1 MLPTVSSSSMGA
13 SRRPSKQHSAGNTHR
28 SRPSV
33 TRSHSIFGT
42 LKNIVTAPFTWLATN
57 NEDFAEEKDDQGKR
71 RRVAGSEKTNTIAVG
86 DESRTASDSFGETD
100 EGITRGTKRLRVS
113 SPAGYER
120 YKESQRAGY
129 NDPPQSAFASNA
141 YVPPNR
147 SASVTLPATTIRP
160 TVDTSGGSRYS
171 STRASSLALQPTMLV
186 DSPTFGQAQPI
197 QRDVSM
203 SGIPSPREH
212 SMDRKTFGIANGPTR
227 AAPPLGREL
236 SLPPTS
242 SRPSFVL
249 RSSLTPQPSQSQLL
263 PLITPSSIRRD
274 TSEPPPISSLR
285 QNPVFVR
292 GPPKTEGVHL
302 PSDSVTLGVLVENH
316 RSSRSP
322 SRSHSLLF
330 PSHGQDLPSQ
340 YASNQT
346 ASQAHLTPAQKAL
359 HALDV
364 YKTPLIPTRLRAG
377 TPTQGLFDVNGLISG
392 STSGLTGPD
401 LFRRRN
407 PLILMNDRERG
418 GRRKGD
424 RESSKRDK
432 KHKKTREVNETKPYA
447 GAGGMKKLLA
457 RARAED
463 ADELR
468 SASNEIPKG
477 ESRMST
483 DKAKQKV
490 EVDEEVQTDD
500 NNVPPLP
507 SSDWYSI
514 ASQPTQA
521 GPSLGSSLRV
531 GRSKI
536 SRNHI
541 ARPAAPIGKRPN
553 KFSAVYEDEVMDGDD
568 DAKDAAAFESDDR
581 RKERIEL
588 EEAAKR
594 VPVFNPPPSFSFAKE
609 GPAPVQ
615 DNENAE
621 EPPISSLPFSL
632 SKSASDARA
641 SQPTAPPVSVFNAQS
656 EALPTPAPS
665 AFSFA
670 PAPKAA
676 TTVPATTTH
685 AADPQGFSFKSSE
698 AADEAKPDQSK
709 SGIPNFFATSSIL
722 SKPATPP
729 APTSFSFGS
738 PSGEASTS
746 KLAPAP
752 ATATPTPSFSLAP
765 GFSFSKPEGSQ
776 ASFSFGKPESSQAA
790 IPSTPAPASNPAS
803 NPFFAPA
810 APAPLESKETASGGT
825 NSAPAPAPAASSLFG
840 STSASSSS
848 TPFSFSKPT
857 ESNETPKAPAFSF
870 GPAPSNADKKDSAP
884 TPSLFGS
891 STPFTA
897 SNTTTET
904 SAATK
909 PPLTFPAPAEAPKS
923 LFGNTAPSSTSL
935 FSFGPSTES
944 KSAAP
949 TVSTAPPAFS
959 FSSAPSTPVAE
970 EKKSAFSFNATPSV
984 APVSGFSFNSSGSAG
999 SDVSS
1004 KPFAFSSIA
1013 RPSTPPKPAN
1023 DEQEMRMEESPTRE
1037 SMQPNRDLP
1046 KPTLNFSF
1054 ASSNTSGS
1062 TLFGGNSTASS
1073 PFSFGPP
1080 STSNPF
1086 GAKPDNSVKPA
1097 EAAKSPFSFGASNN
1111 VNPPAAPFSFGPST
1125 SNDGSRPNTAGPFSF
1140 NNSSAPPSATG
1151 PAPFSFGAPPSS
1163 TPANNPFSSAN
1174 GSAPNSPSV
1183 FSQTPAFSFGANP
1196 GSTNTSAATSPA
1208 QPFSFGG
1215 SQPASPA
1222 APASSLPIASGFGNA
1237 QTSTPFG
1244 VSAPGGGGQPL
1255 FTMGAPPANNTPS
1268 GARQIKKLPTRRGGK
1283 R

>member
-1 MLPTVSSSSMGA
+1 MAA

-147 SASVTLPATTIRP
+147 SASVALPATTIRP
-160 TVDTSGGSRYS
+160 TIDTSGGSRYSRS
-171 STRASSLALQPTMLV
+171 STRASSLALQPTMLI
-186 DSPTFGQAQPI
+186 DSPTFGQPQPI

-212 SMDRKTFGIANGPTR
+212 SMDRKTFGIANGPART
-227 AAPPLGREL
+227 APPLGREL

-249 RSSLTPQPSQSQLL
+249 RASLTPQPSQSQLL

-292 GPPKTEGVHL
+292 GPPKNEGVHL

-340 YASNQT
+340 YASNQA

-392 STSGLTGPD
+392 STSGSTGPD

-432 KHKKTREVNETKPYA
+432 KHKRTREVNETKPYA

-457 RARAED
+457 RARAENV
-463 ADELR
+463 DEFR
-468 SASNEIPKG
+468 NAPNETGKD
-477 ESRMST
+477 ESST
-483 DKAKQKV
+483 AMDKDKQKV

-500 NNVPPLP
+500 NDVPPLP

-514 ASQPTQA
+514 ASRPTQA

-581 RKERIEL
+581 QKERIEL

-632 SKSASDARA
+632 AKPTSATNA
-641 SQPTAPPVSVFNAQS
+641 SQPAAPPVSVFNAQN
-656 EALPTPAPS
+656 EAPPTPAPS
-665 AFSFA
+665 GFSFA
-670 PAPKAA
+670 PAPKNTA
-676 TTVPATTTH
+676 TPPATTTP
-685 AADPQGFSFKSSE
+685 ATASQGFSFKTPE
-698 AADEAKPDQSK
+698 AASEVKPDQGK
-709 SGIPNFFATSSIL
+709 SGIPNFFANSSIL

-729 APTSFSFGS
+729 APASFSFGS
-738 PSGEASTS
+738 SSKESSTPEP
-746 KLAPAP
+746 APAP
-752 ATATPTPSFSLAP
+752 AITTPSFSLGP
-765 GFSFSKPEGSQ
+765 GFSFSKPEGSS
-776 ASFSFGKPESSQAA
+776 APSFSFGKPEVSQ
-790 IPSTPAPASNPAS
+790 PPVPPTPAPASNPAS

-810 APAPLESKETASGGT
+810 TSESKDTTGGAT
-825 NSAPAPAPAASSLFG
+825 SSAPAPASAPAATPATTGLFG
-840 STSASSSS
+840 LASASSSS
-848 TPFSFSKPT
+848 TPFSFSKPA
-857 ESNETPKAPAFSF
+857 ESNEASKAPAFSF
-870 GPAPSNADKKDSAP
+870 PPAAPKTDKKESVPA
-884 TPSLFGS
+884 PSLFGS
-891 STPFTA
+891 SAAFATTSNPTA
-897 SNTTTET
+897 EPSATTRP
-904 SAATK
+904 S
-909 PPLTFPAPAEAPKS
+909 LTFPAPAEAPKS
-923 LFGNTAPSSTSL
+923 LFGNTTSTST
-935 FSFGPSTES
+935 FSFGPSAES

-949 TVSTAPPAFS
+949 AVSTAPPTFS
-959 FSSAPSTPVAE
+959 FPSAPSTPVAE
-970 EKKSAFSFNATPSV
+970 EKKPAFSFNATPSV

-1054 ASSNTSGS
+1054 VSGNTSGS
-1062 TLFGGNSTASS
+1062 ALFGGNSTASS

-1086 GAKPDNSVKPA
+1086 GAKPDISVKPT
-1097 EAAKSPFSFGASNN
+1097 EPAKTPFSFGASNN
-1111 VNPPAAPFSFGPST
+1111 ANPPAAPFSFGPST
-1125 SNDGSRPNTAGPFSF
+1125 SNDGSRPNTASPFSF
-1140 NNSSAPPSATG
+1140 NNTSAPTSATG
-1151 PAPFSFGAPPSS
+1151 PAPFSFGAPSSS
-1163 TPANNPFSSAN
+1163 TPTANPFSSVN

-1222 APASSLPIASGFGNA
+1222 APASSLPIASGFGSV
-1237 QTSTPFG
+1237 QSSTPFG
-1244 VSAPGGGGQPL
+1244 VGAPGGGGQPL

-1268 GARQIKKLPTRRGGK
+1268 GARQIKKLPTRRGGGGK